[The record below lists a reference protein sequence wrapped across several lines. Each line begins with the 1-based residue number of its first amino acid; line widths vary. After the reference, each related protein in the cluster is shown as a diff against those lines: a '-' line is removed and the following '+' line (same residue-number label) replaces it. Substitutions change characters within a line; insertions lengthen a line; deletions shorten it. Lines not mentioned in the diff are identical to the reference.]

1 MSDLQAHPDNHPKE
15 PAQPAASPSAP
26 QGLTR
31 TEQAILDLEK
41 KRFKYQGSKEQAIGR
56 VLGLTPVAYY
66 QQLNALIDNPRAIAA
81 EPALTARLRAQRD
94 LTA

>member
-1 MSDLQAHPDNHPKE
+1 MSDVQPHPAPQPDE
-15 PAQPAASPSAP
+15 PTPPATSPSARAR
-26 QGLTR
+26 LTE
-31 TEQAILDLEK
+31 TEQAILNLEK
-41 KRFKYQGSKEQAIGR
+41 KRFKYQGSKEQAISR
-56 VLGLTPVAYY
+56 VLGLSPVSYY